1 MASVDP
7 LQPDSPAMPS
17 LRSLAVACATLLL
30 TGCLSVTS
38 AGALDP
44 RWNDGGGYGNDGT
57 LSWSWGDG
65 GGGSSSY
72 GRQADARLLVD
83 RFGRPVTD
91 RFGRAVYVDRYG
103 RQIPTDP
110 FGRPQT
116 NLGFPGFPGGGGGFG
131 GGYGGRDRDD
141 PRDRLSKGQSAALD
155 QGCVA
160 RYEGNPSK
168 LRRCLNGDPRL
179 FEEALEDGCH
189 LRYAGNA
196 KKLGRC
202 LRQAQGSFP
211 W

>member
-1 MASVDP
+1 
-7 LQPDSPAMPS
+7 MPS
-17 LRSLAVACATLLL
+17 LQRLAAACATLVL

-44 RWNDGGGYGNDGT
+44 RWND
-57 LSWSWGDG
+57 

-91 RFGRAVYVDRYG
+91 RYGRAIYVDRFG
-103 RQIPTDP
+103 RQIPTDT

-116 NLGFPGFPGGGGGFG
+116 NLGFPGFPGGGFG
-131 GGYGGRDRDD
+131 GSGRDD
-141 PRDRLSKGQSAALD
+141 PRDHLSKGQSAALD

-202 LRQAQGSFP
+202 LKQARGSFP

>member
-1 MASVDP
+1 
-7 LQPDSPAMPS
+7 MPS

-44 RWNDGGGYGNDGT
+44 RWTD
-57 LSWSWGDG
+57 

-91 RFGRAVYVDRYG
+91 RYGRAIYVDRFG
-103 RQIPTDP
+103 RQIPTDT

-116 NLGFPGFPGGGGGFG
+116 SLGFPGIPGGGGLG

-141 PRDRLSKGQSAALD
+141 ARDRLSKGQSAALD

-168 LRRCLNGDPRL
+168 LRRCPNGDPRL

-196 KKLGRC
+196 KKLGPR
-202 LRQAQGSFP
+202 LLQAQGGFP